1 MLFNTHWIGSLGST
15 RSDDRLARDAAPR
28 LPLQIGAPVWA
39 CSEWAGQVYPNRTPR
54 ADWLRWYTRTFNT
67 VEGNSTFYALPAIT
81 TFEKWAEQAL
91 PGFQFCF
98 KFPKVISHDSRLQH
112 CEDETKELLS
122 RLAVLAKV
130 DRLGPTFLQLGPSFS
145 PEGFGV
151 LERYLQSL
159 PREFPWAVEVRHEG
173 WYDAEAVHASSQA
186 NEARLNEMLERLNVD
201 KVLFDSRP
209 LFQSPPDDSIETE
222 SQARKPKTPLRH
234 TVTARRPMLRIVGRN
249 RVEMTDRFFEEW
261 APIVARWIHEGR
273 QPIVFTHAP
282 DDAKAPELARRF
294 LAILQPYL
302 PESNLTLP
310 KPKPPSSQL
319 SFFET

>member
-1 MLFNTHWIGSLGST
+1 MTKRTDTALDS
-15 RSDDRLARDAAPR
+15 APR

-39 CSEWAGQVYPNRTPR
+39 CNEWAGQVYPNRTPR

-67 VEGNSTFYALPAIT
+67 VEGNSTFYALPSIT

-98 KFPKVISHDSRLQH
+98 KFPKDISHDAKLQY
-112 CEDETKELLS
+112 CQESTQQFLS
-122 RLAVLAKV
+122 RLEVLAKAN
-130 DRLGPTFLQLGPSFS
+130 RLGPTFLQLGPSFS
-145 PEGFGV
+145 PDGFAI
-151 LERYLQSL
+151 LETYLRSL

-173 WYDAEAVHASSQA
+173 WFDAEHAQDSRNT
-186 NEARLNEMLERLNVD
+186 NEARLDEMLARLNID

-249 RVEMTDRFFEEW
+249 RVEMADRFFEDW
-261 APIVARWIHEGR
+261 ARIVANWIHDGL

-294 LAILQPYL
+294 LTILQPHL
-302 PESNLTLP
+302 PGFDLTLP
-310 KPKPPSSQL
+310 KPIQPPSQL
-319 SFFET
+319 SFFEL